1 MRSFAGLPTLLVVH
15 FGGFAVDTTSGK
27 GGPARDV
34 AVRVV
39 ASGQRLVMFPEG
51 AMYLDGVSGPF
62 KKGAVR
68 IARAAAKASKKP
80 VYVVPIRIIY
90 GRYPGAW
97 IHRFRAP
104 WSYLLMMVWSCVV
117 RPGATVIVGQAIAS
131 TDLKGDDASAT
142 ETLRSTL
149 FALKP

>member
-1 MRSFAGLPTLLVVH
+1 
-15 FGGFAVDTTSGK
+15 GFAVDTTSGK

-68 IARAAAKASKKP
+68 SARAAAKASKDP
-80 VYVVPIRIIY
+80 VGIVPIRIMY
-90 GRYPGAW
+90 GRYPGTW
-97 IHRFRAP
+97 IHRYHAP
-104 WSYLLMMVWSCVV
+104 WSYLLMMVWSSLV
-117 RPGATVIVGQAIAS
+117 RPGATVIVGKAIRS
-131 TDLKGDDASAT
+131 TDLTGDDAAAT
-142 ETLRSTL
+142 EAVRSAL